1 MRCVQALVPMVL
13 DAASAAAVEGVL
25 RTKRGV
31 RTLFEHPPGVQ
42 DASACVARARTS
54 ARVGGVVRKTSTGVC
69 PVSCP
74 THGAR
79 LAIGSG
85 ARLCVRCPP
94 HVSESGHV
102 DTCVRACGHV
112 TEGPLAKRYDVSDSL
127 TITDVIHTSRL
138 RECGAGQSITHAT
151 REHVDTQSVRKAT
164 YQVRARRE

>member
-1 MRCVQALVPMVL
+1 MVL

-31 RTLFEHPPGVQ
+31 RTLFEHPARSTGRVGSV
-42 DASACVARARTS
+42 DARADLR
-54 ARVGGVVRKTSTGVC
+54 AWGCDVRKRHWRLSC
-69 PVSCP
+69 ICP
-74 THGAR
+74 TLGAR

-102 DTCVRACGHV
+102 DMCVRACVHV

-127 TITDVIHTSRL
+127 RDMRRL
-138 RECGAGQSITHAT
+138 FT
-151 REHVDTQSVRKAT
+151 
-164 YQVRARRE
+164 